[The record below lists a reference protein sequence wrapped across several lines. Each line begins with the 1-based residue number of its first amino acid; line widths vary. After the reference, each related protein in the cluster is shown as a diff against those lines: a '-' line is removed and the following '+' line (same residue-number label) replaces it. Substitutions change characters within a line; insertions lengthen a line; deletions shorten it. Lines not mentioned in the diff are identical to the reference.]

1 MFAEWSW
8 QSFFDKHSINY
19 CGEVVKVAEE
29 VTWESLEPGL
39 PPPGMAGVID
49 ACSVCT
55 GGTLHY
61 VKSPRDYLL
70 PECQWEYTKP
80 PRVMIRNDDWPKT
93 AAQLVQRGVCEP
105 IAVEDLW
112 QVDQKPLLNGMF
124 GVLKESHGSKK
135 VHRLIM
141 NLTPANK
148 LFRPFSSDI
157 DTLPM
162 LSQMIALDL
171 EDDQQ
176 LLVSSEDIKC
186 MFYLISLPKEWRV
199 FFGFNRVL
207 PKHMNP
213 PNDARDHV
221 LAAKVLPMGFFKQC
235 RHLATHSQKHCWCC
249 RTPQRLIWRS

>member
-1 MFAEWSW
+1 
-8 QSFFDKHSINY
+8 
-19 CGEVVKVAEE
+19 
-29 VTWESLEPGL
+29 
-39 PPPGMAGVID
+39 
-49 ACSVCT
+49 
-55 GGTLHY
+55 
-61 VKSPRDYLL
+61 
-70 PECQWEYTKP
+70 
-80 PRVMIRNDDWPKT
+80 
-93 AAQLVQRGVCEP
+93 
-105 IAVEDLW
+105 
-112 QVDQKPLLNGMF
+112 MF

-186 MFYLISLPKEWRV
+186 MFYLISLPKEWRG

-221 LAAKVLPMGFFKQC
+221 LAAKVLPMGF
-235 RHLATHSQKHCWCC
+235 LNSVGISQHIHRNIVGAAVRRSALFGDHEIRKDRAFPVHADLYRVYLDNFDYLRKVAPEQAAVLEGDSCELVELLRDEYSKISMPRNEGKTVREHGFWASWDGLMRNQTSRVSMCK
-249 RTPQRLIWRS
+249 RLGL